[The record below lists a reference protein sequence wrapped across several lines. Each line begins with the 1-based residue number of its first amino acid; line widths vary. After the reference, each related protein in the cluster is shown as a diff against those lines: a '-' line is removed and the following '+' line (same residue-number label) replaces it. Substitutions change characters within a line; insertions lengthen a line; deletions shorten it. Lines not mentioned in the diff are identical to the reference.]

1 MPHLLA
7 NKEYILYFSFYQH
20 DSKIIPFIYLQLY
33 LPWSLG
39 TCSIIAPTI
48 ITWSF
53 VYRDSCCSCSCFFRC
68 RKPYQ
73 EISST
78 CFSFSIEIVE
88 TFGNPLVSI
97 IIETLNENTLQMG
110 VKTILTIQLKQ
121 LAWNMAENYSCQQSK
136 SNLNY
141 NYLSNQIVRNRYAA
155 TYILD
160 TCYI

>member
-1 MPHLLA
+1 
-7 NKEYILYFSFYQH
+7 
-20 DSKIIPFIYLQLY
+20 
-33 LPWSLG
+33 
-39 TCSIIAPTI
+39 
-48 ITWSF
+48 
-53 VYRDSCCSCSCFFRC
+53 
-68 RKPYQ
+68 
-73 EISST
+73 
-78 CFSFSIEIVE
+78 
-88 TFGNPLVSI
+88 
-97 IIETLNENTLQMG
+97 MG